1 MEIKNE
7 DKAIF
12 SSGMDGG
19 QAFGVNMGPQLFQ
32 VMTSSLY
39 KDKPRAVCRETLA
52 NFVDAHRERD
62 FKFEGLEP
70 GSEEYQ
76 ALLDFGYAAPGTP
89 GEVHIP
95 TEVEPWYEVT
105 DFGIGLPVD
114 KVLGEVQYQSNGE
127 VIRDANGHPVRKD
140 GVYTTLFGSDKQ
152 LNNRAIGAYGLGC
165 KSPYAIS
172 DVFQLVSVVNG
183 EEHRYIMFLDSQRS
197 PKVDWLTK
205 DANGEPAPVKTD
217 RKNGVTVRIDAIPMN
232 MKEKI
237 RLSVS
242 EILQTIPA
250 HEQPIINN
258 GMYKF
263 TPMEVEPIFENLDA
277 VVESHYGSVFNSN
290 YLVVNTGGVIY
301 PLASEK
307 ILELLPYNDLEILKN
322 YNRNRCIIVNMP
334 LGTVNIP
341 PSREEITYDDWS
353 MDNLRDVL
361 SPYITKLKGD
371 LEAVIEN
378 MPLTPFGMM
387 ATVNELSKYLPRES
401 AIEWVRDKIE
411 EQKEEIRKLGFTPMF
426 KDKALHYYAELP
438 EKAVYGADFRC
449 WTQTQYERTRTL
461 SSHQQVVRNIFR
473 GQESV
478 DVGRFI
484 QKDGVVVLN
493 DTKYTKSTILGRFN
507 KLELSDVIELF
518 PYLGGRDDGYAV
530 GGVQDIHTLVVCG
543 PDGEVTKGMDHYESI
558 AMMYCR
564 AGGFDYVLASDICE
578 RFDRIQKQKAK
589 LNKSITLGELERN
602 VLDVSGACTSKYS
615 GPGDLMTV
623 EDDKTYLW
631 MPEADFKE
639 YSEIVNSYTKGQD
652 LQEALDQILDSGR
665 RADLY
670 LVKGVRTASRRAV
683 DANPERFIR
692 LDLKALVDARI
703 PIKIKRLRFT
713 HMEAV
718 SMMDRLSIGLDGV
731 YSKIL
736 TRTILSLLST
746 GEHEGTMFWHLS
758 MLKNYP
764 NKEVLTRFMKMV
776 GTNHH
781 DLVTFLAE
789 YFKFF
794 GATGHR
800 AYTRLARR
808 SHTHVMGKKRSIK
821 YQSLPRGTHRDT
833 IPHYLEYDAV
843 GAIPPRKE
851 METLRSIILLKLISG
866 DKNHSSALSFPSELL
881 KERDLEV
888 FEGVGIEK
896 QVDSIVSG
904 IKKNFFDKYQTEEAE
919 DERDCRCNQ
928 IEDVLNRFIRDNYP
942 LGRIE
947 PGRSEKEAIGIFN
960 SAVKVIYPDLH
971 ISRMDYTA

>member
-7 DKAIF
+7 EKAIF

-62 FKFEGLEP
+62 FKFEGLDP

-76 ALLDFGYAAPGTP
+76 TLLDFGYAVPGTP

-114 KVLGEVQYQSNGE
+114 KVLGEVQYESNGE
-127 VIRDANGHPVRKD
+127 IIRDGNSHPVRSG

-152 LNNRAIGAYGLGC
+152 SNNRAIGAYGLGC

-172 DVFQLVSVVNG
+172 DVFQLISVVNG

-217 RKNGVTVRIDAIPMN
+217 RKNGVTVRIDAIPMG

-242 EILQTIPA
+242 EILQTIPES
-250 HEQPIINN
+250 EQPIING

-263 TPMEVEPIFENLDA
+263 NPMKTEQVFDGLR
-277 VVESHYGSVFNSN
+277 VVLESHYGSMFDSN
-290 YLVVNTGGVIY
+290 ILVVDTGGVIY
-301 PLASEK
+301 PISSEK
-307 ILELLPYNDLEILKN
+307 LLELVSYDDLQILKN
-322 YNRNRCIIVNMP
+322 FNQQRCIIVDMP

-353 MDNLRDVL
+353 MDNIRAAVTPYVTRLR
-361 SPYITKLKGD
+361 GE
-371 LEAVIEN
+371 LEAVISN
-378 MPLTPFGMM
+378 MPLSPFGMM
-387 ATVNELSKYLPRES
+387 ATVNELTKYVSRET
-401 AIEWVRDKIE
+401 ATEMVRDKIE
-411 EQKEEIRKLGFTPMF
+411 EQKDEIRKLGFTPVF
-426 KDKALHYYAELP
+426 KDRGLRYYAELP
-438 EKAVYGADFRC
+438 EGAVYGTDFRC
-449 WTQTQYERTRTL
+449 WTQTQYERVRTL

-473 GQESV
+473 GVESV

-484 QKDGVVVLN
+484 QKDGVVLLN
-493 DTKYTKSTILGRFN
+493 DTKYTKTTILGRFN
-507 KLELSDVIELF
+507 KLERGDVLDLF
-518 PYLGGRDDGYAV
+518 PYVADREDEVTGP
-530 GGVQDIHTLVVCG
+530 QDIHTLVVCG
-543 PDGEVTKGMDHYESI
+543 PDGQEYSKGLPHYESI

-589 LNKSITLGELERN
+589 LNKSITIGELERN
-602 VLDVSGACTSKYS
+602 VLIVSVGSTSKYD
-615 GPGDLMTV
+615 GPGDLMTA
-623 EDDKTYLW
+623 EDGKTYLW
-631 MPEADFKE
+631 LPRADFE
-639 YSEIVNSYTKGQD
+639 EYTKIVDSYSNRND
-652 LQEALDQILDSGR
+652 LQEALDQILGSGG
-665 RADLY
+665 RAILY
-670 LVKGVRTASRRAV
+670 LVEGVRTASRRAV

-692 LDLKALVDARI
+692 LDLKAMEDARI
-703 PIKIKRLRFT
+703 PIKIERLRFT

-731 YSKIL
+731 YSKII
-736 TRTILSLLST
+736 TRTVLSLLSA

-764 NKEVLTRFMKMV
+764 NKEVLARFMKMV

-781 DLVTFLAE
+781 DLVTFLAG

-794 GATGHR
+794 GATGNR
-800 AYTRLARR
+800 SYARLQRR
-808 SHTHVMGKKRSIK
+808 SHSHVMGKKRSVK

-833 IPHYLEYDAV
+833 IPHYLEFDVV

-851 METLRSIILLKLISG
+851 METLRSIILLKLIAG
-866 DKNHSSALSFPSELL
+866 DRNNSSALSFPSELL

-888 FEGVGIEK
+888 FESVGIEK
-896 QVDSIVSG
+896 QIDSIVSG
-904 IKKNFFDKYQTEEAE
+904 INKSFFDKYQTEEA
-919 DERDCRCNQ
+919 DDDRNLRCNQ
-928 IEDVLNRFIRDNYP
+928 IEDVLFRFIRDNYP

-947 PGRSEKEAIGIFN
+947 PSRSAKEAIGIFN
-960 SAVKVIYPDLH
+960 RAVKVIYPDLH
-971 ISRMDYTA
+971 ISSMDYTA

>member
-7 DKAIF
+7 EKAIF

-70 GSEEYQ
+70 GSKEYL
-76 ALLDFGYAAPGTP
+76 ALLDFGYAVPGTP

-114 KVLGEVQYQSNGE
+114 KVLGEVQYESSGE
-127 VIRDANGHPVRKD
+127 IIRDANGHPVRKD

-152 LNNRAIGAYGLGC
+152 LNNRVIGAYGLGC

-172 DVFQLVSVVNG
+172 DVFQLISVVNG

-205 DANGEPAPVKTD
+205 DANGEPDPVKTD

-263 TPMEVEPIFENLDA
+263 TPMEVEPIYENLD
-277 VVESHYGSVFNSN
+277 VVVASHYGSMFNGN

-301 PLASEK
+301 PLASDK
-307 ILELLPYNDLEILKN
+307 MLELIDFNDYEMIKN
-322 YNRNRCIIVNMP
+322 YNHSRCVIVNMP

-353 MDNLRDVL
+353 MGNIRAALTPYADKLR
-361 SPYITKLKGD
+361 GD
-371 LEAVIEN
+371 LENVIEG
-378 MPLTPFGMM
+378 MPLTPFGML

-401 AIEWVRDKIE
+401 AIEMVRDKIE
-411 EQKEEIRKLGFTPMF
+411 EQKEEIRKLGFTPVF
-426 KDKALHYYAELP
+426 KDKNLRYYADLP
-438 EKAVYGADFRC
+438 ETAVYGPDFRC
-449 WTQTQYERTRTL
+449 WTQTQYERVRTL
-461 SSHQQVVRNIFR
+461 SSHQQVVRDIFR
-473 GQESV
+473 GVESV

-484 QKDGVVVLN
+484 RKDGVVILN
-493 DTKYTKSTILGRFN
+493 DTKYTKSTVMGRFN
-507 KLELSDVIELF
+507 KLELGDIQDLF
-518 PYLGGRDDGYAV
+518 PHTLEGEQRVHSTG
-530 GGVQDIHTLVVCG
+530 DIHTLVICG
-543 PDGEVTKGMDHYESI
+543 PDGEITKGMDHYESI
-558 AMMYCR
+558 AMIYCK
-564 AGGFDYVLASDICE
+564 AGGFDYTLASDVCE

-589 LNKSITLGELERN
+589 LNKSISIGELERN
-602 VLDVSGACTSKYS
+602 VAFLHGDVITKYD
-615 GPGDLMTV
+615 GPHDLMTA
-623 EDDKTYLW
+623 EDDEKYLW
-631 MPEADFKE
+631 LPEADIQAYINVVRT
-639 YSEIVNSYTKGQD
+639 YSVKKDIE
-652 LQEALDQILDSGR
+652 EALNKILGR
-665 RADLY
+665 GTRATLL
-670 LVKGVRTASRRAV
+670 LVRGVRTASRRAI
-683 DANPERFIR
+683 DANSERFIQ
-692 LDLKALVDARI
+692 LDLKALEEARA
-703 PIKIKRLRFT
+703 PIEIERLKFT
-713 HMEAV
+713 AMHPV
-718 SMMDRLSIGLDGV
+718 NMMDRLSIGLDGV

-736 TRTILSLLST
+736 TRTIFGLLDSN
-746 GEHEGTMFWHLS
+746 EHEGSLFWHLS
-758 MLKNYP
+758 MFRNFP
-764 NKEVLTRFMKMV
+764 NKEVLTRFMGMV

-781 DLVTFLAE
+781 DLITFLAD

-794 GATGHR
+794 GAYGERNYDKRARVGHQKLLG
-800 AYTRLARR
+800 Y
-808 SHTHVMGKKRSIK
+808 KRSVK
-821 YQSLPRGTHRDT
+821 YNRLPRGTHRDT
-833 IPHYLEYDAV
+833 LPEHHHYAKV

-851 METLRSIILLKLISG
+851 MEILRSLILLKVISG
-866 DKNHSSALSFPSELL
+866 DRNNSALAFPSDMM

-888 FEGVGIEK
+888 FLGVGIEK
-896 QVDSIVSG
+896 QVDSIVAD
-904 IKKNFFDKYQTEEAE
+904 IKKNFFDKYQTEEAA
-919 DERDCRCNQ
+919 DERSYRSKQ
-928 IEDVLNRFIRDNYP
+928 IEDVLNRFIKDNYP
-942 LGRIE
+942 MGRLE
-947 PGRSEKEAIGIFN
+947 PRSSAQEAINIFN
-960 SAVKVIYPDLH
+960 QAIKVIYPDLH
-971 ISRMDYTA
+971 ISNMDFTA